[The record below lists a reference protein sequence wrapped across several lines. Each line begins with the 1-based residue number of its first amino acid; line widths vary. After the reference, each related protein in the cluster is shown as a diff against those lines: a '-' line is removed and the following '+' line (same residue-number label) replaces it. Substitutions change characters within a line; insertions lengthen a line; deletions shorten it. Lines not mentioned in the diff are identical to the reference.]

1 MIDLLS
7 TRISS
12 KFVQHKIISEDIA
25 DIYKY
30 GVEITISSIIGFVLT
45 LIIGFI
51 FKSVMQ
57 TMIFYIVF
65 VILRSLTGGYHAS
78 SYWKCN
84 LLFSM
89 ITVCVIFFS
98 KAATEVQSS
107 VGIISILF
115 LPAVSVFLWLA
126 PIENHNKPIEKKR
139 RIYFKTGSVLA
150 AVILYILSLILYIN
164 NHTFESAVIVTTMFI
179 TSVLCMITKFQK
191 GENSHG

>member
-78 SYWKCN
+78 S
-84 LLFSM
+84 
-89 ITVCVIFFS
+89 
-98 KAATEVQSS
+98 
-107 VGIISILF
+107 
-115 LPAVSVFLWLA
+115 
-126 PIENHNKPIEKKR
+126 
-139 RIYFKTGSVLA
+139 
-150 AVILYILSLILYIN
+150 
-164 NHTFESAVIVTTMFI
+164 
-179 TSVLCMITKFQK
+179 
-191 GENSHG
+191 

>member
-1 MIDLLS
+1 
-7 TRISS
+7 
-12 KFVQHKIISEDIA
+12 
-25 DIYKY
+25 
-30 GVEITISSIIGFVLT
+30 
-45 LIIGFI
+45 
-51 FKSVMQ
+51 
-57 TMIFYIVF
+57 
-65 VILRSLTGGYHAS
+65 
-78 SYWKCN
+78 
-84 LLFSM
+84 M
-89 ITVCVIFFS
+89 ITVFVIFFS